1 MRGDKINYSFYALD
15 CLDSN
20 KNGKKTFKA
29 LQLSGIIHVQHRV
42 NWA

>member
-20 KNGKKTFKA
+20 KNGKENF
-29 LQLSGIIHVQHRV
+29 LSFATVGDNTI
-42 NWA
+42 